1 MHLEKCCKSEKEKE
15 KGDQMQK
22 EWKCPGQCGLGN
34 TGHEND
40 QTEKRKTIKCPLTRI
55 HTIHTQLLSAENQGR
70 EQTNDEDE
78 ERGTNRVG
86 MIEHGK

>member
-1 MHLEKCCKSEKEKE
+1 M
-15 KGDQMQK
+15 
-22 EWKCPGQCGLGN
+22 N
-34 TGHEND
+34 RD